1 MCPVALSGV
10 LDKDL
15 SSRFSCQ
22 ERKKRQEDEG
32 KGKGRK
38 KMMKS
43 GRNTFFSFFSSF
55 SSFTSCSFSWNWTE
69 LWVIF
74 RHLIPCKT
82 EAITYIERVTGSR
95 HTTFLIEKHKRRRR
109 MVPRRR
115 KKKERKNEGKRGRQ
129 ENRGRRKEEG
139 WEKFS
144 PLTWWRQMMYCFIQ
158 ERWKKIE
165 HCTSY
170 ERTVTSFP
178 SYFSFERRK
187 NLNRRMEE
195 KEMN

>member
-1 MCPVALSGV
+1 
-10 LDKDL
+10 
-15 SSRFSCQ
+15 
-22 ERKKRQEDEG
+22 
-32 KGKGRK
+32 
-38 KMMKS
+38 MKS
-43 GRNTFFSFFSSF
+43 GRNTFFS
-55 SSFTSCSFSWNWTE
+55 SFTSSSFSWNWTE

-115 KKKERKNEGKRGRQ
+115 K
-129 ENRGRRKEEG
+129 RRKEERG
-139 WEKFS
+139 EDKKIEGGGRKKDGKSSFLS
-144 PLTWWRQMMYCFIQ
+144 WWRQMMYCFIQ

-165 HCTSY
+165 HCTSH

-178 SYFSFERRK
+178 SYFSFERTWIEGWRK
-187 NLNRRMEE
+187 KKWISRRREEGKREE
-195 KEMN
+195 KKFSSSAFFSVELNNDRNVRKEILFLPQEEWKKNGGERK